1 MEDIDIKK
9 LSSLARLKV
18 TPSEEESL
26 IKDLGS
32 ILEYVSQIKNIPE
45 LPPEDRLEQHRN
57 IFREDVLLQKEP
69 EVIREAFGAREG
81 DYLKVQKVIDPK

>member
-18 TPSEEESL
+18 SPLEEESL
-26 IKDLGS
+26 VKDLQS
-32 ILEYVSQIKNIPE
+32 ILGYVSQIKNVAE
-45 LPPEDRLEQHRN
+45 LPPEERLEQHRN
-57 IFREDVLLQKEP
+57 IFREDILSPIEP
-69 EVIREAFGAREG
+69 EVIRQAFAAREG

>member
-9 LSSLARLKV
+9 LSALARLKISL
-18 TPSEEESL
+18 SEEGSL
-26 IKDLGS
+26 TRDLES
-32 ILEYVSQIKNIPE
+32 ILEYVSQIKNVPE

-57 IFREDVLLQKEP
+57 AFRSDTLLQKEP
-69 EVIREAFGAREG
+69 EIIRAAFGAREG